1 MPEAS
6 SLLTAGAIS
15 TISEGVRTAE
25 PAAEQIGQTCE
36 SIVREFKST
45 QQCNCAAKST
55 PARRRARQKNCFD
68 FSGILPQLLKSASG

>member
-6 SLLTAGAIS
+6 SLLMAGAIS
-15 TISEGVRTAE
+15 TIREGVRTAV
-25 PAAEQIGQTCE
+25 PAAEQIGQMCE
-36 SIVREFKST
+36 SIVGEFKST

-68 FSGILPQLLKSASG
+68 FSGILPKLVQSVSG